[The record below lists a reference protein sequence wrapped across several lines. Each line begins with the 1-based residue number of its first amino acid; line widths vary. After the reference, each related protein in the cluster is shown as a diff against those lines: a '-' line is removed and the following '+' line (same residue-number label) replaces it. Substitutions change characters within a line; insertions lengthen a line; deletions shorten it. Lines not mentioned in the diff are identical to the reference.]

1 MSLQISTISTATMP
15 QSQLQ
20 TKVHPIE
27 AQLIALEG
35 SVQSRV
41 QCNVLNTAQAKALA
55 DELAN
60 LRKDMVALRQ
70 EHGGCVSAVAGEMC
84 EHCVSVVKLRL
95 YKLLERERYSRIS
108 P

>member
-1 MSLQISTISTATMP
+1 MSLQTSTSTMP
-15 QSQLQ
+15 HNHLQ
-20 TKVHPIE
+20 TNVHPIE
-27 AQLIALEG
+27 AQLIALES

-41 QCNVLNTAQAKALA
+41 QTNVLNNAQAKALA

-70 EHGGCVSAVAGEMC
+70 EHGGCVSAVPGEMC

-95 YKLLERERYSRIS
+95 YKLLERDRRSLVTPYR
-108 P
+108 